1 MARQVSLQS
10 KIARDK
16 LKKNL
21 MMLSNASVRKSQKLQ
36 KYQEQVRINKSN
48 TTRTIFIFSFLIFLL
63 VFSITLVYFQY
74 DTIIELW
81 RELWKIK
88 FIEILKS

>member
-88 FIEILKS
+88 SIEI